1 MSKAFYVTTP
11 IYYVNDVPHIG
22 HAYTTIAADAIAR
35 FRRLKGDKV
44 FFLTGTDEHGQ
55 KIERTAEAR
64 GEKPIELAD
73 RVVKGFQNLSQVLNI
88 TNDDFIRTTEK
99 RHERAVVEIFKR
111 IEDAG
116 DIYLD
121 EYEGWYD
128 VRNEAFITDTQYE
141 EIMELPEEKRPLI
154 ERVKEESYFFRLS
167 RYQDRLL
174 EHYRKF
180 PGFVQPG
187 YRMNEVSRFVEGGLK
202 DLSVSRTTFNW
213 GIPVPGNPRHVIYVW
228 FDALTNYIT
237 GAGFPDDPERFTG
250 IWPADIHLV
259 GKDIL
264 RFHAVFWPAFLM
276 SAKIPL
282 PKTVFAHGWWTVE
295 GEKMSKSL
303 GNVVDPYQMAD
314 EFGADVFR
322 YFLLREIPFG
332 QDGDFSKNAIVSR
345 VNGDLAN
352 GLGNLVSRTL
362 GMLERYRGGKIPA
375 AGPLGG
381 SENAIHDAAL
391 SLIGQVEEVM
401 NETAFHKAL
410 GAIWE
415 FIALVNRYV
424 DEEAPWTLAKE
435 KKEERLDTVL
445 FTISR
450 SIGVI
455 SILICPFMPSSSE
468 EIWKRLGSPEPFSSL
483 RLPDAGNPDLI
494 KPGQAV
500 VKGSSLFPRYEE
512 KTL

>member
-55 KIERTAEAR
+55 KIERTAEAN
-64 GEKPIELAD
+64 GEKPIELAN
-73 RVVKGFQNLSQVLNI
+73 RVVKRFMNLSQALNI

-99 RHERAVVEIFKR
+99 RHERSVVEIFKR
-111 IEDAG
+111 IEAAG

-128 VRNEAFITDTQYE
+128 VRSEAFITDTQYE
-141 EIMELPEEKRPLI
+141 EIMELPPDKRPII

-174 EHYRKF
+174 EHYRQH
-180 PGFVQPG
+180 PEFVQPG
-187 YRMNEVSRFVEGGLK
+187 YRMNEVARFVEGGLK
-202 DLSVSRTTFNW
+202 DLSISRTTFNW

-237 GAGFPDDPERFTG
+237 GAGFPDEPGRFAG

-276 SAKIPL
+276 SAGIPL
-282 PKTVFAHGWWTVE
+282 PRTVFAHGWWTVE

-303 GNVVDPYQMAD
+303 GNVVDPYQMAE

-332 QDGDFSKNAIVSR
+332 QDGDFSKSAIVAR

-362 GMLERYRGGKIPA
+362 GMLERYRGGVIPDPGIHGNSEKSISDA
-375 AGPLGG
+375 SG
-381 SENAIHDAAL
+381 SL
-391 SLIGQVEEVM
+391 VEEVDRAM
-401 NETAFHKAL
+401 NELAFHKAL
-410 GAIWE
+410 GAIWD
-415 FIALVNRYV
+415 FIALVNKYV
-424 DEEAPWTLAKE
+424 DDEAPWTLAKE
-435 KKEERLDTVL
+435 KNDDRLNTVL
-445 FTISR
+445 WTITR
-450 SIGVI
+450 SIGLV
-455 SILICPFMPSSSE
+455 SLLIYPYMPASAE
-468 EIWKRLGSPEPFSSL
+468 DIWRRLGSDKPLDSL
-483 RLPDAGNPDLI
+483 KLDDAAAPALI
-494 KPGQAV
+494 KPGQTVA
-500 VKGSSLFPRYEE
+500 KGSSLFPRYEE
-512 KTL
+512 KSQ